1 MKRGKDDD
9 KITGPM
15 FPRLHVNDTDKGG
28 PRAPPRNK
36 MALYE
41 QLSIPSQRFNPDA
54 LSRNP
59 SNTSDSAPPGS
70 SSQGSGLERHF
81 HYPHHVP
88 PPTPT
93 RVAEK
98 HHSHQPDGGNLNTP
112 VALLTQRKMVG
123 EEDFTVPV
131 FVHSGKG
138 QSQTKMQT
146 SAAQEKLDSLC
157 SAYLGHS
164 SRIQNVGDNGCIG
177 STGLNLRPH
186 TRHQSEDNLEVCVS
200 SSDHI
205 ARHSTNLQTR
215 EKNYMPGEAN
225 ASQKN
230 QQYRNNLVSNFTR
243 LQGNDTC
250 LQKETSGRLQSNHS
264 EHDDHVPELR
274 SQKEKTNISQPG
286 NDSHLR
292 KDCSSPNEPEIDSEC
307 FGDKTCGSLQ
317 FRKGDRS
324 NDASETSMVD
334 SISTLDISPDDV
346 VGIIGQ
352 KHFWKARRAI
362 ANQQRVFSVQV
373 FELHR
378 LIKVQRL
385 IAGSPHLLLEDE
397 VHQAKPPVKSSPCK
411 NLPSE
416 CVVTPPVHVGK
427 RKDISENPNS
437 KMECS
442 AENAVGKTSFFS
454 LKNGQPPNFM
464 PHAGP
469 TTVPMAAD
477 TKMAPCCFHPSPG
490 HQWLVPVMS
499 PSEGLV
505 YKPYTAP
512 AIMGPGCG
520 GYGPF
525 GSIPLTGN
533 FMTSAYGVPTSHY
546 HQGIGFLPGASPVG
560 NACFPPYGMPGMNP
574 AISGS
579 VVEQMNYFAGSGSCG
594 QTAQYPGGI
603 LSSNMQHQSSST
615 EQTQKSEAVLQGMKL
630 QASKNTSVVK
640 SPSGRVQGVGT
651 VQSADGSAALPPF
664 PVTPSPE
671 RAPQLQETDQLSKV
685 IKVVP
690 HNGRSATESAARI
703 FQSIQEGRKQY
714 ETL

>member
-1 MKRGKDDD
+1 MKRGKDYD

-59 SNTSDSAPPGS
+59 SNSSDSAPPGS

-81 HYPHHVP
+81 HYPHYVP

-112 VALLTQRKMVG
+112 VALLTQRKKVG

-138 QSQTKMQT
+138 QVRLKCRLVLLRKNSILFALLIWVTHRESKM
-146 SAAQEKLDSLC
+146 
-157 SAYLGHS
+157 
-164 SRIQNVGDNGCIG
+164 
-177 STGLNLRPH
+177 
-186 TRHQSEDNLEVCVS
+186 
-200 SSDHI
+200 
-205 ARHSTNLQTR
+205 
-215 EKNYMPGEAN
+215 
-225 ASQKN
+225 
-230 QQYRNNLVSNFTR
+230 LVIMVVLAPQIT
-243 LQGNDTC
+243 GNDTC
-250 LQKETSGRLQSNHS
+250 LQKENSGRLQSNQS

-274 SQKEKTNISQPG
+274 SQKEKINISQPG

-317 FRKGDRS
+317 FRNGDRS

-346 VGIIGQ
+346 VGVIGQ
-352 KHFWKARRAI
+352 KQFWKARRAI

-397 VHQAKPPVKSSPCK
+397 VHQAKPLVKSSRK

-416 CVVTPPVHVGK
+416 CVVIPPVHVGK

-442 AENAVGKTSFFS
+442 AENAIGKTSFYS
-454 LKNGQPPNFM
+454 PKNGQPPNFM
-464 PHAGP
+464 PHADP
-469 TTVPMAAD
+469 QQIWTIWV
-477 TKMAPCCFHPSPG
+477 
-490 HQWLVPVMS
+490 
-499 PSEGLV
+499 
-505 YKPYTAP
+505 
-512 AIMGPGCG
+512 
-520 GYGPF
+520 
-525 GSIPLTGN
+525 IPLTGN

-615 EQTQKSEAVLQGMKL
+615 ELTQKSEAVLQGMKL

-651 VQSADGSAALPPF
+651 VQSADGSAAPPPF